1 MTDGAGPLH
10 GHTVVEL
17 AGIGP
22 GPYAAGLLRD
32 LGATVVRIERASGG
46 VPLPMGAER
55 IGVKNRV
62 VVHLDLKDPSGL
74 SVAKDLIARSDV
86 LVEGFRPGVVERL
99 GLGPSPM
106 TEINP
111 GLVYLRISGWGQDG
125 PYAQMAGHDINYIG
139 LSGVLAAIGE
149 ARPIPPLN
157 LIGDYAGGA
166 LFGVV
171 GALAALVSRQST
183 GHGAV
188 VDAAMVDGSAAL
200 LSPIVDLMTSGMWSE
215 NRASNLLDGGAP
227 FYRTYETAD
236 GEFMAVGALEEP
248 FYQSFVEGLGLEASS
263 LPPRMDPTN
272 WSHLASAFANAF
284 VAATQAEWCDV
295 FDGTDACVTPV
306 LPVSAAARH
315 PHNRA
320 RGVFA
325 ADGDPTP
332 NIAPRIGG
340 HEVRS
345 HDHAL
350 ISDILVATGMSADA
364 AQRLENDGLA
374 YWV

>member
-1 MTDGAGPLH
+1 MTAAGPLD
-10 GHTVVEL
+10 GHTVIEL

-22 GPYAAGLLRD
+22 APYAAGLLSD
-32 LGATVVRIERASGG
+32 LGATVVRIERPSGG

-55 IGVKNRV
+55 IAVKNRV
-62 VVHLDLKDPSGL
+62 VVHLDLKDPLDL
-74 SVAKDLIARSDV
+74 SDARDLIAHADV

-99 GLGPSPM
+99 GLGPM
-106 TEINP
+106 QLTEINQ

-149 ARPIPPLN
+149 TRPVPPLN

-171 GALAALVSRQST
+171 GVLAALVSRQNT

-188 VDAAMVDGSAAL
+188 IDAAMVDGSAAL
-200 LSPIVDLMTSGMWSE
+200 LSPIVDLMASGMWSE
-215 NRASNLLDGGAP
+215 TRAANLLDGGAP
-227 FYRTYETAD
+227 FYRTYQTAD

-248 FYQSFVEGLGLEASS
+248 FYRTFVEGLGLDTSS
-263 LPPRMDPTN
+263 LPQRMDPSN
-272 WSHLASAFANAF
+272 WSDLADMFADTFAG
-284 VAATQAEWCDV
+284 ATQSEWCAV

-306 LPVSAAARH
+306 LSVSAAASH
-315 PHNRA
+315 PHNLA
-320 RGVFA
+320 RDLFA
-325 ADGDPTP
+325 SHGPP
-332 NIAPRIGG
+332 IPRPAPRIGG
-340 HEVRS
+340 HGMRR
-345 HDHAL
+345 HDHAPV
-350 ISDILVATGMSADA
+350 SDILGSSGLSVEA
-364 AQRLENDGLA
+364 AQRLENEGLA